1 MTLRRGFKSEAN
13 AYARDLRA
21 ELGLAAHSPLCQWR
35 LNEYLG
41 YRVLPLSSYVDDLGN
56 KALHFT
62 TPRGQKEFSAVTI
75 YTEDGPLIIHNDW
88 HNPKRQA
95 ANLAH
100 EAAHGLLHHKPSA
113 LFDGSKRAYDAAM
126 EEEANWLGPALLI
139 SDEAALLIA
148 NRQYS
153 LEQASELYH
162 ASIELVRFRLNVCGA
177 FRRAA

>member
-1 MTLRRGFKSEAN
+1 MALRWGFKSDAN
-13 AYARDLRA
+13 AYARELRA

-35 LNEYLG
+35 LTEHLG
-41 YRVLPLSSYVDDLGN
+41 YNVLPLSSYIDALGD
-56 KALHFT
+56 KALYFT

-75 YTEDGPLIIHNDW
+75 CTEDGPLIIHNDW

-100 EAAHGLLHHKPSA
+100 EAAHGILHHTPSA
-113 LFDGSKRAYDAAM
+113 LFDGDKRAYDAAM

-148 NRQYS
+148 KRQYS
-153 LEQASELYH
+153 LEQASDRK
-162 ASIELVRFRLNVCGA
+162 SVV
-177 FRRAA
+177 